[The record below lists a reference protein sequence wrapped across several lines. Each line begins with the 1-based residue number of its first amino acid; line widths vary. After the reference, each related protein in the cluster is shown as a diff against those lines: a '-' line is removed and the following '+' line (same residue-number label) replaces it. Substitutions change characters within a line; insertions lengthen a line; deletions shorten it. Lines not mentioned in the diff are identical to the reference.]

1 MMKWIFDAILVLI
14 MLIGLIRGYRA
25 GLITLLFKRFRGLAA
40 MVLAFVFARPLASV
54 LDLSAKITAPVKD
67 LLLEYVKDSAP
78 DDMATRVPTVIKS
91 LAHLFHVDITGHAND
106 AASAGGD
113 YIEIFV
119 ESASAPLAN
128 TLAVVGA
135 FIVVLVGAFIVL
147 WIAGKVINV
156 VFKLPILKQI
166 NTLCGAVA
174 GLFFFG
180 VFAWILC
187 KLSVFAIDLVP
198 NVEFLNHFDIEST
211 IIGKFLFH
219 LDPMKLLL
227 SL

>member
-40 MVLAFVFARPLASV
+40 MVLAFVFARPVAS
-54 LDLSAKITAPVKD
+54 LLNLSEKITAPVKD
-67 LLLEYVKDSAP
+67 LLLSYVKDSAP

-91 LAHLFHVDITGHAND
+91 LAHLFHVDITGYAND
-106 AASAGGD
+106 AANASGD

-128 TLAVVGA
+128 TIAVAGA
-135 FIVVLVGAFIVL
+135 FIAVLVGAFIVL

-156 VFKLPILKQI
+156 VFKLPVLKQI

-198 NVEFLNHFDIEST
+198 NIEFLNSFDIEST
-211 IIGKFLFH
+211 IIGKLLFH